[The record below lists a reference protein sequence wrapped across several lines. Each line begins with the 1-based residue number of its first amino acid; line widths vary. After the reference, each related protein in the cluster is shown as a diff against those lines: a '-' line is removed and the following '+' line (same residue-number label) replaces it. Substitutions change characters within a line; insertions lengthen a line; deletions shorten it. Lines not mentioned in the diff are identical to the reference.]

1 MSKIS
6 DIKFDYKA
14 SSKLVWQFVLSFVD
28 RCKEDKI
35 TVSAGHLAYV
45 SLLSLVPFIMVFF
58 TILSAFPAFAEVRG
72 ELESFIF
79 DNFVPHSGGVVQ
91 KYMAQFVDKASQMGA
106 ISILSLVV
114 VALLL
119 ISNIDKT
126 LNRIWQTPKTRP
138 MIYTFA
144 IYWMVLTL
152 GPILM
157 GSSVII
163 SSYLVGIANYAEEY
177 TPGFTTFFLRIGT
190 FVTSISA
197 FLIIYMVV
205 PNKRISFIHA
215 LAGAILASTLFELSK
230 KGFAVYVSSFP
241 SYQLIYGALA
251 VIPILFVWVYLS
263 WIVVLLGAELTHSIE
278 QFVNDEEE
286 EPDPEYLNSKSDSK
300 TEKS

>member
-1 MSKIS
+1 MSNIKDIQSSLKQGIS
-6 DIKFDYKA
+6 YTK
-14 SSKLVWQFVLSFVD
+14 SFAIGFFT

-58 TILSAFPAFAEVRG
+58 TILSAFPAFKDVRG
-72 ELESFIF
+72 DLESLIF
-79 DNFVPHSGGVVQ
+79 DSFVPHAGGVVQ
-91 KYMAQFVDKASQMGA
+91 KYLLEFVGNASQMGA
-106 ISILSLVV
+106 ISILSLVI

-126 LNRIWQTPKTRP
+126 LNVIWKTRSTRP

-163 SSYLVGIANYAEEY
+163 SSYLVGLANFAEEY
-177 TPGFTTFFLRIGT
+177 TPGVTTAFLKLIPFATSVSAFFL
-190 FVTSISA
+190 V
-197 FLIIYMVV
+197 YMLV
-205 PNKRISFIHA
+205 PNKRIKAKHA
-215 LAGAILASTLFELSK
+215 AAGAVLATVLFELTK
-230 KGFAVYVSSFP
+230 KGFAIYVASFP
-241 SYQLIYGALA
+241 SYQLIYGALS

-263 WIVVLLGAELTHSIE
+263 WVVVLLGAEFTREIE
-278 QFVNDEEE
+278 VRASQDKEKLEKEKQVNEENE
-286 EPDPEYLNSKSDSK
+286 SAE
-300 TEKS
+300 